1 MQRAEHPAEF
11 APVYVCLAS
20 HDARHDASYITSEVI
35 GVTGGRTLP

>member
-1 MQRAEHPAEF
+1 MQRAGQPAEF

-20 HDARHDASYITSEVI
+20 HDASYITREVI